1 MSTIRR
7 IGALFATLAVSLGLL
22 IAVTP
27 AAGAATAT
35 KAAAD
40 GYGSWPC
47 SKTWSSRACVD
58 LSAKR
63 AWLKYKG
70 SSTVYGPVTISSGMP
85 GYRTPTG
92 TFTVKFKDKDYW
104 SKQFDGPMPYSVFFT
119 WQGHAFH
126 YGSVQSQSHGCIRNT
141 MTPAKK
147 FFFHL
152 QVGDKVQ
159 IIA

>member
-1 MSTIRR
+1 MTTLRR
-7 IGALFATLAVSLGLL
+7 IAALFAALAVSLGLL
-22 IAVTP
+22 VVVTP
-27 AAGAATAT
+27 AASAGH
-35 KAAAD
+35 
-40 GYGSWPC
+40 YGSWPC

-70 SSTVYGPVTISSGMP
+70 SSTVYGPVRISSGMP

-104 SKQFDGPMPYSVFFT
+104 SKQFDAPMPYSVFFT

-126 YGSVQSQSHGCIRNT
+126 YGSVQTQSHGCIRNT

-147 FFFHL
+147 FFWHL
-152 QVGDKVQ
+152 QVGDKIQ
-159 IIA
+159 IRA

>member
-1 MSTIRR
+1 MSPVRSLVR
-7 IGALFATLAVSLGLL
+7 KGAALLAALLVSFATVLVL
-22 IAVTP
+22 TP
-27 AAGAATAT
+27 AASAASG
-35 KAAAD
+35 

-47 SKTWSSRACVD
+47 SKTWASRACVD

-70 SSTVYGPVTISSGMP
+70 SSTIYGPVRIASGKP

-92 TFTVKFKDKDYW
+92 TFTVKYKRKNYW
-104 SKQFDGPMPYSVFFT
+104 SQQYDGPMPYSVFFT

-126 YGSVQSQSHGCIRNT
+126 YGSVQSGSHGCVRLT
-141 MTPAKK
+141 KTPARK

-152 QVGDKVQ
+152 QVGDKIQ
-159 IIA
+159 IVP

>member
-1 MSTIRR
+1 MRTFRR
-7 IGALFATLAVSLGLL
+7 IGALLSALAASLGVLVVL
-22 IAVTP
+22 TP
-27 AAGAATAT
+27 SASASSAGTAAS
-35 KAAAD
+35 
-40 GYGSWPC
+40 SWPC

-70 SSTVYGPVTISSGMP
+70 TGQIYGPVRISSGMP

-126 YGSVQSQSHGCIRNT
+126 YGSVQTQSHGCIRNT
-141 MTPAKK
+141 LTPAKK
-147 FFFHL
+147 FFWHL
-152 QVGDKVQ
+152 QPGDKIQ
-159 IIA
+159 IRA